1 MKTDFGDLGHLQYY
15 NVPRTRTRTRFCVTA
30 KKEKEKDKEMK
41 QTKDSKKKKW
51 KLLQDL
57 SQNLSVFADTDFGL
71 DFSQLHSPQVS
82 EAADVILKQLEKL
95 KAEEQEEKAKLQ
107 AEQMAAMSD
116 DDSSSSSSES
126 SQSSDSE
133 CGAVIDMNCLRSQ
146 PTQQYDDSQS
156 AAAQVAAVLA
166 ASLQSLPTTNATE
179 ERASEDIVS
188 LQLHKHEKEAKC
200 RPTTSSC
207 SSKRVEV
214 CMGNKCKKL
223 GSVMLM
229 EEFTRQMGEEGV
241 VVGCKCMGKC
251 KSAPNVRV
259 MNTAGVE
266 GATDVLCVRTANNN
280 PLCVG
285 VGLGDVTAIV
295 ASLLGDAHDF
305 NLAAV

>member
-1 MKTDFGDLGHLQYY
+1 MVQH
-15 NVPRTRTRTRFCVTA
+15 
-30 KKEKEKDKEMK
+30 
-41 QTKDSKKKKW
+41 
-51 KLLQDL
+51 
-57 SQNLSVFADTDFGL
+57 
-71 DFSQLHSPQVS
+71 
-82 EAADVILKQLEKL
+82 AADVILKQLEKL

-107 AEQMAAMSD
+107 AERMAAMSD

-133 CGAVIDMNCLRSQ
+133 CGEVIDMNCLRSQ

-188 LQLHKHEKEAKC
+188 LQLHKHEKESEC

-214 CMGNKCKKL
+214 CMGSKCKKL
-223 GSVMLM
+223 GSVVLM

-251 KSAPNVRV
+251 KTAPNVRV
-259 MNTAGVE
+259 MNTA
-266 GATDVLCVRTANNN
+266 ACVRSANNN
-280 PLCVG
+280 PLCIG

-295 ASLLGDAHDF
+295 ASLLGDSNDF
-305 NLAAV
+305 NIAAV

>member
-1 MKTDFGDLGHLQYY
+1 MTDNDMLTVWFWSCPVVQ
-15 NVPRTRTRTRFCVTA
+15 
-30 KKEKEKDKEMK
+30 
-41 QTKDSKKKKW
+41 
-51 KLLQDL
+51 
-57 SQNLSVFADTDFGL
+57 
-71 DFSQLHSPQVS
+71 

-107 AEQMAAMSD
+107 AERMAVMSD

-133 CGAVIDMNCLRSQ
+133 CGEVIDMNCLRSQ

-156 AAAQVAAVLA
+156 AAAQIAAVLA

-188 LQLHKHEKEAKC
+188 LQLHKQEKESEC

-223 GSVMLM
+223 GSVVLM

-251 KSAPNVRV
+251 KTAPNVRV

-266 GATDVLCVRTANNN
+266 GATDGLCVRTANNN
-280 PLCVG
+280 PLCIG

-295 ASLLGDAHDF
+295 ASLLGDTNDF